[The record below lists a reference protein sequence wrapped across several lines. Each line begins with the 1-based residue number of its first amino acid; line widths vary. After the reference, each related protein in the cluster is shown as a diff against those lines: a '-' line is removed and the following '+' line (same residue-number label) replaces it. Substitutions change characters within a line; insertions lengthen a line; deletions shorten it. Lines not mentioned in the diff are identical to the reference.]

1 MHRARISRGDRRTVR
16 RACAMALAALDAVVL
31 APAPASANGR
41 SATERADAALD
52 RALERL
58 VAAEGGPPGA
68 FAIVQRDGERR
79 VHGAGAGN
87 VGRGAPPRARDHM
100 RIASTSKAFSG
111 ATALSLVQRG
121 VLSPDDTIGRW
132 LPDQPQAW
140 HEVTLAQLLQHTSG
154 LPDFTAS
161 EAFVDAVTSSP
172 RSAPP
177 PEELLGYVAG
187 EPLRF
192 RPGSGYRYSNSDNIA
207 VGLIVKAATGRPYRA
222 VLSSRVL
229 GPLRL
234 GRTSLHPSVRIPRPL
249 MRGYDVP
256 DESAPQDVSEVV
268 SFGGWAWASGGIV
281 STPDNLN
288 RFIRSYVGGRL
299 VGPAVQRRQYRL
311 VRGASEPPG
320 PGANRAGLAVF
331 RYTTRCGTVYGHTGS
346 ILGYTQLMAATRD
359 GRRSVTFSVNAQVS
373 SRDTKA
379 IARLRAAQATA
390 VCAALAKD

>member
-1 MHRARISRGDRRTVR
+1 MDHVGISRGDRRTLR
-16 RACAMALAALDAVVL
+16 RVCAVALATLGAAALVPVA
-31 APAPASANGR
+31 ASANGI
-41 SATERADAALD
+41 SATARADTALD

-58 VAAEGGPPGA
+58 VATDGGPPGA
-68 FAIVQRDGERR
+68 IAIVQRGGERR
-79 VHGAGAGN
+79 VHAAGVGDA
-87 VGRGAPPRARDHM
+87 GRGTPQRARDHM

-111 ATALSLVQRG
+111 AAALSLVQRG

-132 LPDQPQAW
+132 LPEQPDAW
-140 HEVTLAQLLQHTSG
+140 HDVTLAQLLQHTSG

-161 EAFVDAVTSSP
+161 QAFADAVTSSP
-172 RSAPP
+172 RVAPP
-177 PEELLGYVAG
+177 PDELLGYVAD

-192 RPGSGYRYSNSDNIA
+192 RPGSRYRYSNSDNIA
-207 VGLIVKAATGRPYRA
+207 VGLIVQAATGRTYPA

-234 GRTSLHPSVRIPRPL
+234 GRTSLRPAVRIPRPL

-256 DESAPQDVSEVV
+256 DAGAPRDVSEVV
-268 SFGGWAWASGGIV
+268 AFGGWAWASGGIV

-288 RFIRSYVGGRL
+288 RFIRAYVGGRL
-299 VGPAVQRRQYRL
+299 FGRSVQRRQYRL
-311 VRGASEPPG
+311 VRGTSEPPG
-320 PGANRAGLAVF
+320 PGINRAGLAVF

-359 GRRSVTFSVNAQVS
+359 GRGSVTFSVNTQVS
-373 SRDTKA
+373 SRDRGA
-379 IARLRAAQATA
+379 ITRLRAAQTTA